1 MSRLAYSYATSILVA
16 GPPSPNSKL
25 RNGSGF
31 VLRLPQGH
39 WLGTAWHVVQAWQER
54 QESGEEVQ
62 FQVGSAVLEPTAD
75 RVWVDRPNDI
85 VFVPLEEDQ
94 VARIDA
100 TPISPSSWPPDL
112 PKQGEYV
119 LVAGFP
125 GYLRAQPAEDQVE
138 LLGLGTI
145 LQIHAVGDGY
155 LKCQFERENWISN
168 DWDGVPSPGT
178 DLGGIVPSPSKASMC
193 SWPASL
199 DTSARSRPRIRLNC

>member
-1 MSRLAYSYATSILVA
+1 MLRPDQLPERFSDLDAPEQARLLKAGESMSRLAYSYATSILVA

-112 PKQGEYV
+112 PKQGE
-119 LVAGFP
+119 G
-125 GYLRAQPAEDQVE
+125 
-138 LLGLGTI
+138 
-145 LQIHAVGDGY
+145 
-155 LKCQFERENWISN
+155 
-168 DWDGVPSPGT
+168 
-178 DLGGIVPSPSKASMC
+178 
-193 SWPASL
+193 
-199 DTSARSRPRIRLNC
+199 RIRFRFGASNLG